1 MIKFH
6 TLSEIKQYIVT
17 GISIHGANIPLDT
30 LQSFR
35 GRFYESD
42 DPTNSV
48 IALKDNVMCG
58 TDSSVR
64 TGVVASSRLD
74 AAQSEIKVL

>member
-1 MIKFH
+1 MVNDTH
-6 TLSEIKQYIVT
+6 T
-17 GISIHGANIPLDT
+17 
-30 LQSFR
+30 R
-35 GRFYESD
+35 RRRRR
-42 DPTNSV
+42 